1 MSNDRG
7 RLIVISGPTAS
18 GKTTLW
24 RRLVTYPT
32 VDFSVSATTRS
43 PRKNEVDGKDYHF
56 LSQDAFDALVAKA
69 AFLEYATVHGRSYGT
84 LRSDVHKSI
93 EAGQD
98 ILLEID
104 VQGQKQLKVSG
115 IPMLSLFVIPPSLD
129 VLRARLRQRGTE
141 SEEEMNRR
149 LAIVEE
155 EMKWA
160 QEYDHVVVNDDLEE
174 MIQGVIALLGLEVKA

>member
-1 MSNDRG
+1 MSSNRG

-18 GKTTLW
+18 GKSTLW

-32 VDFSVSATTRS
+32 VDFSVSVTTRS
-43 PRKNEVDGKDYHF
+43 PRKNEVDGKDYQF
-56 LSQDAFDALVAKA
+56 LSREAFDALVDED

-84 LRSDVHKSI
+84 LRADVLKSI
-93 EAGQD
+93 DAGQD

-104 VQGQKQLKVSG
+104 VQGQAQLRNCG
-115 IPMLSLFVIPPSLD
+115 LPLLSLFIVPPSLE
-129 VLRARLRQRGTE
+129 VLRDRLRRRGTE
-141 SEEEMNRR
+141 SEEEMSRR

-160 QEYDHVVVNDDLEE
+160 DDYDHVVVNDDLEE
-174 MIQGVIALLGLEVKA
+174 MIQKVIALLGLEVKL

>member
-1 MSNDRG
+1 
-7 RLIVISGPTAS
+7 
-18 GKTTLW
+18 
-24 RRLVTYPT
+24 
-32 VDFSVSATTRS
+32 
-43 PRKNEVDGKDYHF
+43 
-56 LSQDAFDALVAKA
+56 
-69 AFLEYATVHGRSYGT
+69 

-104 VQGQKQLKVSG
+104 VQGQKQLKESG

-174 MIQGVIALLGLEVKA
+174 MIQGVVALLGLKVKA